1 MALLPILPALEM
13 EEAVDGVIKL
23 ADVPADGAT
32 ALIPVPDNN
41 FPRENVSVFI
51 ELKEYLLKLGV
62 PIEGFYRVKVPKGTL
77 TGHIGSNKQ
86 FKYTIWYAGIG
97 HLSDSIN
104 YDILHS

>member
-1 MALLPILPALEM
+1 MALLPALKIK
-13 EEAVDGVIKL
+13 EAVGGVIKL
-23 ADVPADGAT
+23 TDVPADGAT
-32 ALIPVPDNN
+32 ALILVPKNI